1 MFLARPKKRGFVYC
15 FKNIKTMDRIIKGI
29 MMYRQC
35 HREGMVKQ
43 FQKVR
48 DNPEPKAV
56 FFTCMDS
63 RMIPTRF
70 TETNVGDMFVVR
82 NAGNVVP
89 HSQHF
94 VDELTMCEPAALE
107 LGCVVNDIRH
117 VIVCG
122 HSDCKAMNLLYAL
135 RDEEFASQVNR
146 RISPL
151 RAWLCAHAHTSLEKF
166 QQLEITGFREPILF
180 QAETPLRKFVAY
192 IDPDNKFAI
201 EDKLSQINTLQQLQ
215 NIASYGFLKK
225 RLETHDLHIHAL
237 WFDIY
242 TGDIYYFSRANK
254 RFIEINEL
262 NETPLLQEIKKY
274 YS

>member
-1 MFLARPKKRGFVYC
+1 
-15 FKNIKTMDRIIKGI
+15 MDRILKGI
-29 MMYRQC
+29 MKYR
-35 HREGMVKQ
+35 EVGLKTMVKQ
-43 FQKVR
+43 FQEVR
-48 DNPEPKAV
+48 DNPMPKAV

-82 NAGNVVP
+82 NAGNVIP

-94 VDELTMCEPAALE
+94 LDELTTNEPAALE

-117 VIVCG
+117 IIVCG
-122 HSDCKAMNLLYAL
+122 HSDCKAINLLYKL
-135 RDEEFASQVNR
+135 QDTEFASQDNR

-151 RAWLCAHAHTSLEKF
+151 RAWLCTHAMTSLEKF
-166 QQLEITGFREPILF
+166 QQLRITNYQQPLIF
-180 QAETPLRKFVAY
+180 QAETPMRKFVAY
-192 IDPDNKFAI
+192 IDPDDEFAI

-215 NIASYGFLKK
+215 NVASYGFLKK
-225 RLETHDLHIHAL
+225 RLERHELHIHAL

-242 TGDIYYFSRANK
+242 TGEIYYFSRQAK
-254 RFIEINEL
+254 RFVKISEDNIES
-262 NETPLLQEIKKY
+262 LLEEVQTY